1 MVRRTSRAKREDA
14 EIVREAQKRHKQCAD
29 WESTAR
35 SNAKDDLR
43 MSVADAYNQF
53 AWPREALIARQ
64 PRGGVAKPCLTFPLI
79 QQHNQH
85 VINNAQQNQMGI
97 KVNATGFG
105 ATSEAADGI
114 EGLIR
119 HIEYQSNA
127 QQNAYYTA
135 IKFQV
140 RIGIGWTHIVSDYG
154 PGDTFD
160 QELYIRS
167 IPDPMNVWLDP
178 DCQEPDKS
186 DARWGQIGQDMP
198 RKEFEAKYPDH
209 ADAPGVQ
216 AGFAGPDYTRGWA
229 DKDTVRVVRY
239 YRLNETDDTLYA
251 VPDLTMPGPIDDEGN
266 SVIDPMTGA
275 PMVGQHVPAGM
286 MRGSEMP
293 EGLEE
298 IARAQQFPSRPI
310 ADPQVE
316 YFVIAGHEIIERGE
330 TVFDHIPLVPWIG
343 QEDVIDGSFDR
354 WGHTR
359 QLVDAARMYNYSASE
374 FVGLT
379 ALQSRAPFMGDARAF
394 EGHEDA
400 WASAN
405 LGNAAFLPYNS
416 TDPDTAQPIA
426 PPQRLDP
433 PTAPSAAMQGMANA
447 EHQMQLVSGQFDAQ
461 MGAPSNERTGVAIQQ
476 RQRQGDTATYHFT
489 DRQGAALRLTGK
501 ILIGAIPKVYDTQR
515 AIQILGLDGKRTG
528 VVVDPSLPTA
538 HTEVQPS
545 APPPGQQ
552 PDPNAEAILAINPK
566 VGRYDVEADVGP
578 AYGTRR
584 QEAFNAISQILSSA
598 PMLVDKIGDLLMQS
612 ADFPLA
618 DEMAKRLAP
627 PSDDPQAAA
636 AQQQIQALHAQLAQA
651 NQKLQDKTTDQQIR
665 IGQQQHDKVDDVMRS
680 EIDRYKAETDRI
692 AAIGSIDPMMLL
704 PLVQQVVRDAL
715 ANQIGGGAAGPLPQL
730 PQPQQPPPNPP
741 GAPGTAIGTPQGTD
755 LPRMPSTNPPG
766 GLVHGAVPTNG
777 AVQ

>member
-1 MVRRTSRAKREDA
+1 MAKRPTRASKADA

-29 WESTAR
+29 FESTAR

-43 MSVADAYNQF
+43 MSMADAYNQY
-53 AWPREALIARQ
+53 AWPQAALNARQ

-85 VINNAQQNQMGI
+85 VINGAQQNQMGV

-140 RIGIGWTHIVSDYG
+140 QIGIGYTHIVADYG
-154 PGDTFD
+154 PGNTFD

-186 DARWGQIGQDMP
+186 DARWGMIGQDMP
-198 RKEFEAKYPDH
+198 RKEFEAKN
-209 ADAPGVQ
+209 PGQDVPPSSSD
-216 AGFAGPDYTRGWA
+216 GLDYTRGWS

-251 VPDLTMPGPIDDEGN
+251 VPEMVMPAPVDEDGKP
-266 SVIDPMTGA
+266 VVDPMTGA
-275 PMVGQHVPAGM
+275 PAVGQHIPAGM
-286 MRGSEMP
+286 MRASDMP
-293 EGLEE
+293 DGLED
-298 IARAQQFPSRPI
+298 IAKEQQFQSRPI
-310 ADPQVE
+310 ADAQVE
-316 YFVIAGHEIIERGE
+316 YFVIAGHEILERGE

-343 QEDVIDGSFDR
+343 QEDVIEGKFDR

-359 QLVDAARMYNYSASE
+359 QLIDAARMYNYSASE

-394 EGHEDA
+394 EGHEDK
-400 WASAN
+400 WAAAN
-405 LGNAAFLPYNS
+405 TGSGAFLPYNAVGL
-416 TDPDTAQPIA
+416 DDGVPLP

-433 PTAPSAAMQGMANA
+433 PTTPTAAMQGMQNA
-447 EHQMQLVSGQFDAQ
+447 EHQMQIVSGQFDAE
-461 MGAPSNERTGVAIQQ
+461 MGAPSNERTGVAIMQ

-515 AIQILGLDGKRTG
+515 AIQILGLDGQRKG

-538 HTEVQPS
+538 HTEVPPPP
-545 APPPGQQ
+545 APPGQQ
-552 PDPNAEAILAINPK
+552 PDPNAEAIMAINPTI
-566 VGRYDVEADVGP
+566 GRYDVEADVGP

-584 QEAFNAISQILSSA
+584 QEAFNAITQILSSA
-598 PMLVDKIGDLLMQS
+598 PGLTDKIGDLLFKS

-627 PSDDPQAAA
+627 PSDDPAAAA
-636 AQQQIQALHAQLAQA
+636 AQQQIAAMNVHIGQLTQ
-651 NQKLQDKTTDQQIR
+651 QLKDKQGDLQVKIADQQ
-665 IGQQQHDKVDDVMRS
+665 HEKVRDVMDS

-692 AAIGSIDPMMLL
+692 AAIGSIDPAMLL

-715 ANQIGGGAAGPLPQL
+715 AVQMGAPSGSAPAVVPPQDV
-730 PQPQQPPPNPP
+730 PTPPPNMAPP
-741 GAPGTAIGTPQGTD
+741 SGPIGTPIGTD
-755 LPRMPSTNPPG
+755 VQRLPSTNPPG
-766 GLVHGAVPTNG
+766 GPIHSPMPTNG